1 MKKDRGLEGTRRALW
16 VAAALVAATPLVAQ
30 TWPIEPLVIRVS
42 DARVEPGGEAA
53 IVLRTYASLPV
64 RRGKIR
70 ITTGAG
76 GLGAGAGPIEAWTGG
91 VLFDVDG
98 TRVATVTPTPDG
110 LGVDLSFLDNF
121 DFVFNRSDGVIAVLT
136 ATVAPDV
143 VPGTDYDLL
152 GDISESELRDPQE
165 DLVLLEL
172 RPGRLRIRAAGSP
185 FELGVGNVE
194 VQPGSGAHIE
204 ISTGERFAI
213 GSGTLVL
220 DYDPDVLLPGD
231 APTVRSDPRH
241 GDVDLAVDLTQPGRI
256 TIDLDSVDGSFNAEV
271 PGDLLV
277 IDLPTRPGLPL
288 GTTSPLTFAAGTAL
302 LDPLGDPIPLLIENG
317 SLEFLTLPKIF
328 RDNFEIGDTGW
339 WQTGTAP

>member
-16 VAAALVAATPLVAQ
+16 VAAALVAATPLAAQ

-42 DARVEPGGEAA
+42 DAWVEPGGEAA

-70 ITTGAG
+70 ITTGAA

-110 LGVDLSFLDNF
+110 LGVDLSFLDNS

-152 GDISESELRDPQE
+152 GLTADSELYDPQE
-165 DLVLLEL
+165 DEVLLEL

-185 FELGVGNVE
+185 FELGVGDVE
-194 VQPGSGAHIE
+194 VQPGSGADIE

-241 GDVDLAVDLTQPGRI
+241 GAVDLAVDLTQPGRI
-256 TIDLDSVDGSFNAEV
+256 TIELDSIDGNFNAEV

-302 LDPLGDPIPLLIENG
+302 LDPLGGPIPLLIENG

>member
-1 MKKDRGLEGTRRALW
+1 MTKNRGLTGLRRASW
-16 VAAALVAATPLVAQ
+16 VAAALLTAAPLTAQ

-42 DARVEPGGEAA
+42 DAWVEPGGEAA

-70 ITTGAG
+70 VTTGTA

-91 VLFDVDG
+91 ILFDVDG
-98 TRVATVTPTPDG
+98 TRVATVTATPDG
-110 LGVDLSFLDNF
+110 QGVDLSFLDNS
-121 DFVFNRSDGVIAVLT
+121 DFVFNRSDGVVAVLT

-152 GDISESELRDPQE
+152 GVTAESELYDPQE
-165 DLVLLEL
+165 DPVLLEL

-185 FELGVGNVE
+185 VELGVGDVE
-194 VQPGSGAHIE
+194 VQPGSGARIE

-220 DYDPDVLLPGD
+220 DYDPDVLLPGGV
-231 APTVRSDPRH
+231 PTVRSDPRH

-256 TIDLDSVDGSFNAEV
+256 TIGLDSVDGSFNADV

-288 GTTSPLTFAAGTAL
+288 GTTSPLTFAAATAL
-302 LDPLGDPIPLLIENG
+302 ADPLGDPIPLLIENG
-317 SLEFLTLPKIF
+317 SLDFQMLPKIF